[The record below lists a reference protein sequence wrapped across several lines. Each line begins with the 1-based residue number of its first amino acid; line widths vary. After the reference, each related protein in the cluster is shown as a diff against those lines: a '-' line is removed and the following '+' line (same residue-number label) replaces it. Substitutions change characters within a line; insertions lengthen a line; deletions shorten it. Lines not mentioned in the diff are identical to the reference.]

1 MSSYTI
7 HDTQLKHADGTH
19 NLEIE
24 IDGDQ
29 AVIYFGSSFTL
40 RLTEK
45 QVDKLRDVLYDTSRE
60 LAALRCRL
68 IGARH
73 GARNEDRGARLLL
86 ACRARRV
93 GLTNTCAR
101 FGRGVRAL
109 FFR

>member
-60 LAALRCRL
+60 LAAHRYDRKFAELQAEASEQQKVDL
-68 IGARH
+68 WSVPE
-73 GARNEDRGARLLL
+73 EDGKAGD
-86 ACRARRV
+86 RV
-93 GLTNTCAR
+93 
-101 FGRGVRAL
+101 
-109 FFR
+109 

>member
-7 HDTQLKHADGTH
+7 HDTQLAHVDGEH

-60 LAALRCRL
+60 LAAQRYDRKFAELQAEASEQQKVDL
-68 IGARH
+68 WSVPE
-73 GARNEDRGARLLL
+73 EDGKAGD
-86 ACRARRV
+86 RV
-93 GLTNTCAR
+93 
-101 FGRGVRAL
+101 
-109 FFR
+109 